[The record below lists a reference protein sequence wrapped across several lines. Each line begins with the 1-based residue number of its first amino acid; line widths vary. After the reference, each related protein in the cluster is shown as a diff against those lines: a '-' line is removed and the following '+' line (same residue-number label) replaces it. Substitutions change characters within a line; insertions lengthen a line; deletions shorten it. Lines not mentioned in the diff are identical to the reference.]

1 MPSHFTL
8 TLDTRAP
15 VVTWGAV
22 DGSTAGELLRVGYTL
37 DEPALISAT
46 VQLADGRTL
55 PLDDTGLTLEAL
67 LPPDTPDGNATIRA
81 LVRDDLLNEVTR
93 TLTIHLT
100 GTIVVTPDAPAPSPG
115 FPARTPR
122 PRRRR
127 PAPVVVTS
135 RTRARVRTRSIAG
148 SGPPRSKPAIAVLR
162 YADRM
167 SAELADSSRAG
178 VSVSSTTH
186 VAVPVARASSRTVS
200 RATIHRRDG
209 DDLEVLAA
217 LGLI

>member
-22 DGSTAGELLRVGYTL
+22 DGTTAGELLRVGYTL
-37 DEPALISAT
+37 NEPALVSAT
-46 VQLADGRTL
+46 VRLADGRTL

-81 LVRDDLLNEVTR
+81 LVRDDVLNEATR
-93 TLTIHLT
+93 TVVVHLT
-100 GTIVVTPDAPAPSPG
+100 GTVVVVPDSPTPTPG
-115 FPARTPR
+115 FPARAPR

-148 SGPPRSKPAIAVLR
+148 AGPPRSKPAIAVLR
-162 YADRM
+162 YDRRM
-167 SAELADSSRAG
+167 SAELGDSSIAG
-178 VSVSSTTH
+178 VSISSITRA
-186 VAVPVARASSRTVS
+186 AVPVARASSRTVS

-209 DDLEVLAA
+209 DDLEALAA

>member
-22 DGSTAGELLRVGYTL
+22 DGATAGELLRVGYTL
-37 DEPALISAT
+37 DEPALISGT
-46 VQLADGRTL
+46 IRLADGRTL

-93 TLTIHLT
+93 THAIHLT
-100 GTIVVTPDAPAPSPG
+100 GVIVIPDTPTPTPG
-115 FPARTPR
+115 FPARTSR

-135 RTRARVRTRSIAG
+135 RARARVRTRSIAG
-148 SGPPRSKPAIAVLR
+148 AGPPRSKPAIAVLS
-162 YADRM
+162 YAHRM
-167 SAELADSSRAG
+167 SAELADSSIAG
-178 VSVSSTTH
+178 VSIISITH
-186 VAVPVARASSRTVS
+186 AAVPVARASSRTVS

-209 DDLEVLAA
+209 DDLEALAA